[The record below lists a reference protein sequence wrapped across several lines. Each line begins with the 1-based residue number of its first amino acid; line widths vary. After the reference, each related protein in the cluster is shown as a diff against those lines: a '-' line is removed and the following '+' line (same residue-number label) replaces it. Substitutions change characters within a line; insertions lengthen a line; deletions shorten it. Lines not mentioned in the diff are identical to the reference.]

1 MLVTLPVSEVVTSV
15 LLEGMVVELMVT
27 PSRLVTVD
35 PEAIEVEPIVG
46 AE

>member
-15 LLEGMVVELMVT
+15 LLEGMVVELIVT
-27 PSRLVTVD
+27 LSRLVTVD